1 MACGDR
7 TCYRGTI
14 DDYNMQYKDGPCK
27 AVNCQWEGP
36 TRPHFTDNPAR
47 LVYKGD
53 GRWVFEWH

>member
-1 MACGDR
+1 MPCADP

-14 DDYNMQYKDGPCK
+14 DNYNMQYKDGPCQ

-36 TRPHFTDNPAR
+36 TRPHFTDNPTR
-47 LVYKGD
+47 LVNKGE